1 MQNLINRLPQ
11 KMNTILGID
20 GVKLSGGEA
29 RRLALA
35 RILIRHPYIIW
46 LDEPTASID
55 DEAVMHIILALKKFT
70 YKYHMVTLVN
80 THDGRI
86 VKEADYSIVL

>member
-1 MQNLINRLPQ
+1 MELNYQE
-11 KMNTILGID
+11 
-20 GVKLSGGEA
+20 VK

-70 YKYHMVTLVN
+70 YKYHMVTLGN

-86 VKEADYSIVL
+86 VKEADYSIVFVIILFNLIWRRK